1 MVTGTVPL
9 IHDHFLNA
17 YYVLYTVL
25 EAVDI
30 AINENIDSTILEL
43 IVEWMETACQV
54 VIKC

>member
-1 MVTGTVPL
+1 M
-9 IHDHFLNA
+9 IILNA